1 MTNQA
6 LFEFIR
12 RSPSRYHAVAEAAR
26 QLEERGFLR
35 LEEGESWQICGG
47 GKYYVTRNGSS
58 LIAFR
63 VPKGEKRGFM
73 LSASHSD
80 SPAFRLREDGQLES
94 AGYLRLSVER
104 YGGMICA
111 SWLDRPLSLAG
122 RLLVK
127 TPQGLESRLVELDQ
141 DLMIIPHVAIHMDRK
156 VNEGKTYAITPDML
170 PLYGMAGSLG
180 VSTLL
185 AQKVGVEPA
194 DVLGMDV
201 YVYNRQSGTLLGAEQ
216 ELIAAPRLDD
226 LQCAFACLRGFLQ
239 AEEGESIPVY
249 CLFDNEE
256 VGSETRQGAA
266 STLLS
271 DTLQRINTAL
281 GGTAEDYCR
290 RLANSLM
297 VSADNAHAVHPNH
310 PELADVKSRPMPN
323 GGVVVKIDPRYAT
336 DGVSAAAF
344 RSLCQEAGVPVQ
356 RYENRA
362 DLPGGST
369 LGNIS
374 AARVPVRTVDVGLAQ
389 LAMHSAF
396 ETAGSRDTEHL
407 LRVMKLFFSKSFA
420 EQGDSFRW

>member
-1 MTNQA
+1 MINQE

-26 QLEERGFLR
+26 QLEEKGFLR
-35 LEEGESWQICGG
+35 LEEGESWQLQNG

-63 VPKGEKRGFM
+63 VPEGEAKEFM

-80 SPAFRLREDGQLES
+80 SPGFRLREDGQLES
-94 AGYLRLSVER
+94 AGYLRLSVEK

-127 TPQGLESRLVELDQ
+127 TDRGLESRLVELDR
-141 DLMIIPHVAIHMDRK
+141 DLLIIPHVAIHMDRK
-156 VNEGKTYAITPDML
+156 VNEGKAYAVTPDML
-170 PLYGMAGSLG
+170 PLYGLAGSLG
-180 VSTLL
+180 VQGLL
-185 AQKVGVEPA
+185 AREVRADPA
-194 DVLGMDV
+194 EVLGMDV
-201 YVYNRQSGTLLGAEQ
+201 YVYNRQSGTLLGAEG

-226 LQCAFACLRGFLQ
+226 LQCAFACLQGFLQ

-271 DTLQRINTAL
+271 DTLQRINAAL
-281 GGTAEDYCR
+281 GGAAEDYCR
-290 RLANSLM
+290 RLAGSFM

-310 PELADVKSRPMPN
+310 PELSDVKSRPVPN
-323 GGVVVKIDPRYAT
+323 GGVVVKVDPRYAT
-336 DGVSAAAF
+336 DGVSAAVF
-344 RSLCQEAGVPVQ
+344 RSLCAEAGVPVQ

-389 LAMHSAF
+389 LAMHSAY
-396 ETAGSRDTEHL
+396 ETAGSRDTEYL
-407 LRVMKLFFSKSFA
+407 LRVMKLFFGRSFA
-420 EQGDSFRW
+420 EQGDSFRL